1 MWNEKKQVNYICSII
16 GFISGVILLTAGIIC
31 TIAFSAMP
39 GAFLILLGSVA
50 ISVLIFLL
58 SALMFNISKAFNEDA
73 RKLDYLYAKVTTS
86 KNKKNNNNYKIVEA
100 KDNAPTSVTRKEE
113 IISQS
118 NESDT
123 IEEEQKEDLSIEEY
137 LEKYDYEF
145 YSAIKIYH
153 ADDEKELN
161 KALLERYNKLKDK

>member
-1 MWNEKKQVNYICSII
+1 MKKLATFHYVCSII

-39 GAFLILLGSVA
+39 GVFLILLGSLA

-58 SALMFNISKAFNEDA
+58 SALMFNISKALNEDA
-73 RKLDYLYAKVTTS
+73 KRLDYAYANVKS
-86 KNKKNNNNYKIVEA
+86 SNNNKTPVKYNVVEA
-100 KDNAPTSVTRKEE
+100 KDKVPTSVTRKEE

-118 NESDT
+118 NESAT

-161 KALLERYNKLKDK
+161 KALLERYNKLTGK